1 MHWAQHKRH
10 NRKFNLKLI
19 YWWSVIRIPTK
30 TNKSTWQWEKYQL
43 VRMEATNIAIRSQG
57 KSYTN
62 WSTSE
67 KPGSNVPSA
76 ILDSKIKSFEVK
88 MLMGANICS
97 FHKKQTL
104 DFWPWNTG
112 LHASVSLHSAKTPSV
127 FARSKEKRSYIFGV
141 GWLKFTNARFISFS
155 LLRQRRQK
163 MDS

>member
-1 MHWAQHKRH
+1 MKFPFQHMHWAQHKRH
-10 NRKFNLKLI
+10 NSKFNLKLI
-19 YWWSVIRIPTK
+19 YWWSIIRISMK

-43 VRMEATNIAIRSQG
+43 VRMEATNIAICSQG

-97 FHKKQTL
+97 FPKKQTL
-104 DFWPWNTG
+104 DFWPWNTALAPCFCFPPLCKNTKCFCKG
-112 LHASVSLHSAKTPSV
+112 AK
-127 FARSKEKRSYIFGV
+127 KREATFLG
-141 GWLKFTNARFISFS
+141 
-155 LLRQRRQK
+155 
-163 MDS
+163 